1 MFDLVLYDRDG
12 TKVGRKSPVGTGPK
26 NFEPCCNQADWR
38 EVKEPQFPLGK
49 CYYLHEVLEPA

>member
-1 MFDLVLYDRDG
+1 VLYDRDG